1 MDALRSWFAQ
11 LQFDTL
17 WVMLITVASCLLCIT
32 FHETCHGL
40 MAYLLGD
47 PTAKRMGRLSL
58 NPLKHIDPVGLV
70 MLATVR
76 FGWAKPVPVDMRRF
90 KNPKLGMALT
100 ALAGPVSNLVL
111 AAVAML
117 CYAVAAFY
125 QYVTESMVLYYLSL
139 FFVYTATLSV
149 GLAVFN
155 LLPIPPLDGSKILF
169 AVIPEAWYWKLMRYE
184 RYGSLVLLVLL
195 FTDVLDG
202 PLEAMRTAVLN
213 GLSILCLWPMDLLAA
228 LYF

>member
-1 MDALRSWFAQ
+1 M
-11 LQFDTL
+11 
-17 WVMLITVASCLLCIT
+17 
-32 FHETCHGL
+32 CHGL
-40 MAYLLGD
+40 TAYLLGD

-58 NPLKHIDPVGLV
+58 NPMKHIDIVGLI

-90 KNPKLGMALT
+90 KNPKLGMAVT

-111 AAVAML
+111 AALAML
-117 CYAVAAFY
+117 CYAVSAFY
-125 QYVTESMVLYYLSL
+125 QFVTESTALYYLTL

-169 AVIPEAWYWKLMRYE
+169 AVIPAQWYWKLMRYE
-184 RYGSLVLLVLL
+184 RYGTLLLMGLL
-195 FTDVLDG
+195 FTGILDG

-213 GLSILCLWPMDLLAA
+213 VLELLCLWPIDLLAA